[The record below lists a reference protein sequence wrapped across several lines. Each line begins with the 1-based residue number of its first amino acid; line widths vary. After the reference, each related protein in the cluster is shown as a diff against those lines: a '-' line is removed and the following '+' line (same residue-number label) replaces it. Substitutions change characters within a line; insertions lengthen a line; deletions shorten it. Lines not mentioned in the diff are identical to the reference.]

1 MAGDTQRPLAGE
13 AQQESLDAPPED
25 AFLHHPN
32 CQSLLK
38 TCIAAPALVGVRADG
53 ILDRSQDSH
62 LRCIGHF
69 HGPSNLYDAPS

>member
-1 MAGDTQRPLAGE
+1 MAGDAQRPLAGE
-13 AQQESLDAPPED
+13 AQQESLDAPEVT
-25 AFLHHPN
+25 F
-32 CQSLLK
+32 LLK